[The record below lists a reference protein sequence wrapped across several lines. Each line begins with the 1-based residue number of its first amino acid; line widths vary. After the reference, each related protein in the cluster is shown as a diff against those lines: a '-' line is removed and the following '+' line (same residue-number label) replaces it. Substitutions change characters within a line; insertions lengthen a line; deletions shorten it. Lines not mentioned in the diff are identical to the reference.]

1 MHSVSYRS
9 IMSLVLIAAATTF
22 LGGRALAQDLTPE
35 ALVRK
40 VTADVLEA
48 IQNDEALK
56 AGDRRKAIAL
66 AEEKVL
72 PHIDFREMTRLA
84 AGKAWPGAEPEQRD
98 RLVAEFREMLVRTYA
113 SAIDAYKGQSMR
125 VLPVRM
131 PPDATE
137 VTVRNLY
144 MSPGKPAVP
153 VEYYMLKTSAGWKI
167 VDIVVEGVS
176 LVLTYRTEF
185 EEESRRTGIDG
196 LIARLK
202 EKNRVPKPAPGT
214 AKSAG
219 A

>member
-1 MHSVSYRS
+1 MHSASYRH
-9 IMSLVLIAAATTF
+9 ILNLVLSAAAAMWI
-22 LGGRALAQDLTPE
+22 GGRAFAQDLTPE

-84 AGKAWPGAEPEQRD
+84 AGKAWPGAAPEQRD

-125 VLPVRM
+125 VLPVKM
-131 PPDATE
+131 AADATE

-144 MSPGKPAVP
+144 LSPGKPPVP
-153 VEYYMLKTSAGWKI
+153 VEYYMMKTAAGWKI

-196 LIARLK
+196 LIERLK
-202 EKNRVPKPAPGT
+202 EKNRVPRPASGT

-219 A
+219 T